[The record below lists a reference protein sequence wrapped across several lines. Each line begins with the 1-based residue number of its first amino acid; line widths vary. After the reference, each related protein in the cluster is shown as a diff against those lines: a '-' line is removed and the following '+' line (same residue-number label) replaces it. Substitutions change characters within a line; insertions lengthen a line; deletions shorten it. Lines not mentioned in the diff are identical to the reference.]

1 MEYQKIVF
9 FSDNTPNQLS
19 IFRANNWVEIND
31 EHITPIAKLTLKI
44 QF

>member
-9 FSDNTPNQLS
+9 FSDNTTNQLS